1 MSIRVAVYGLGYIG
15 ALIAKTALSKRDIK
29 LVAGIDVDSSKVG
42 KDLGEVLNLNRKLEV
57 KVAHDDEAEKILG
70 KTKPQIVL
78 HSTSTYLNEVY
89 PQLVKC
95 IKVKA
100 NVIST
105 SETLSYPWYRY
116 PDLASLINEEAK
128 KAGVAVLGT
137 GVNPGFIFD
146 SLPAFL
152 TSTCIKIDKIHVVR
166 VINAALRRY
175 SFQKKY
181 GLGMNL
187 EEFKAKASG
196 HTGYAESILLLA
208 SIIGVNINKIE
219 EKQEPIL
226 TEKNLKT
233 EYFNINPGQVC
244 GLKGYGIGYINGKEF
259 IKLELIAAVNQKDF
273 DEITI
278 YGEPPLK
285 WRNEYGTSGDIATA
299 AIIVNM
305 IPKVLNA
312 SKGLITMKEFTPS
325 IFNLNSSFKV

>member
-1 MSIRVAVYGLGYIG
+1 MSVHVAIYGLGYIG
-15 ALIAKTALSKRDIK
+15 ALIAKAALSKKNIK
-29 LVAGIDVDSSKVG
+29 LVAGIDVDLSKIG
-42 KDLGEVLNLNRKLEV
+42 KDLGEVLNLNKKLGV
-57 KVAHDDEAEKILG
+57 KVAHDDEAEKILSEA
-70 KTKPQIVL
+70 KPQIVL
-78 HSTSTYLNEVY
+78 HSTLTHLNEIY
-89 PQLVKC
+89 PQLIKC

-105 SETLSYPWYRY
+105 AETLSYPWYRY
-116 PDLASLINEEAK
+116 PKLASLIDEEAK

-152 TSTCIKIDKIHVVR
+152 TSVCIKVNRIHIIR

-181 GLGMNL
+181 GLGMSL
-187 EEFKAKASG
+187 EEFKDKASG

-208 SIIGVNINKIE
+208 SIIEVKIDKIE

-226 TEKNLKT
+226 AERNLRT

-244 GLKGYGIGYINGKEF
+244 GLKGYGIGYVNGKEF

-273 DEITI
+273 DEII
-278 YGEPPLK
+278 IDGEPPLK

-299 AIIVNM
+299 AMVINM

-312 SKGLITMKEFTPS
+312 PKGLITMKEFTPS
-325 IFNLNSSFKV
+325 IALI